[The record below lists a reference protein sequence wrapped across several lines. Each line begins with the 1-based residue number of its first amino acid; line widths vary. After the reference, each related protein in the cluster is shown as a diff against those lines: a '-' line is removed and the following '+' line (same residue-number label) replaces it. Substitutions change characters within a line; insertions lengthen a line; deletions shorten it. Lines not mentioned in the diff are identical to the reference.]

1 MEVAA
6 TIYSNLFGTAGQL
19 DPATITSQILQ
30 SYDKVFINFLTYM
43 MLYVV
48 ALLSN
53 VLALFPGRL
62 AFIHTLTHERRAW
75 GRA

>member
-30 SYDKVFINFLTYM
+30 SYDKVFSHD
-43 MLYVV
+43 VV
-48 ALLSN
+48 CGCTALECLSP
-53 VLALFPGRL
+53 VSRPACFYSCSH
-62 AFIHTLTHERRAW
+62 A
-75 GRA
+75 